1 MSTLVLRLA
10 APMQSW
16 GATSRFT
23 RRTTQLYPT
32 KSGVLGLLAAAEG
45 RRRTDPIEDL
55 VRLRFGARI
64 DQPGHVERDFQTAHT
79 ADGKPLPLSDRYYLA
94 DARFLAVVEGDD
106 TLVTALYDAV
116 RRPVFPLY
124 HGRRAFP
131 PTGPLAAGVRPEGLD
146 EVLRTH
152 RWEAAAATRRR
163 GLSHVELDVILDADP
178 ARPLASGTGA
188 DSCPDVPVSFDPA
201 HRQYAVRQVVHDRV
215 RIPNPDSRHP
225 AEGDAVSGH
234 DPMDILGD

>member
-16 GATSRFT
+16 GATARFT

-55 VRLRFGARI
+55 VRLRFGVRI
-64 DQPGHVERDFQTAHT
+64 DQPGHLERDFQTAHT
-79 ADGKPLPLSDRYYLA
+79 ADGKPLPLSERYYLA
-94 DARFLAVVEGDD
+94 DAVFLAAVEGDD
-106 TLVTALYDAV
+106 TIVTALHDAV

-124 HGRRAFP
+124 LGRRAFP
-131 PTGPLAAGVRPEGLD
+131 PAGPLSVGVRKEDLD

-152 RWEAAAATRRR
+152 RWEAPAATRRR
-163 GLSHVELDVILDADP
+163 ASDRVELDMILDGD
-178 ARPLASGTGA
+178 LATLQAGEVGV

-201 HRQYAVRQVVHDRV
+201 RRQYAVRQVVHHRV
-215 RIPNPDSRHP
+215 SVPNPDSRDV
-225 AEGDAVSGH
+225 AGRDALDGH
-234 DPMDILGD
+234 DPMDPLGD